1 MTPLHQV
8 KPQRITGPWAQHNA
22 KNLPQPAGSGW
33 GDVDRAAGGVYQGG
47 MLAHVVVTAAPTNHL
62 HKQAPEQLELALP
75 VEHLPPSVVSPVEGE
90 TRQQYKAHQEEKR
103 EHQKEVKLKREAA
116 AIQDLHSNL
125 RIYRVDSFVK
135 DEQHLHNWS
144 LIDLLDNN

>member
-8 KPQRITGPWAQHNA
+8 KPQRITGPWAQHYA

-47 MLAHVVVTAAPTNHL
+47 MLAHIVVAAAPANHL
-62 HKQAPEQLELALP
+62 HKKAHEQLEPAFP
-75 VEHLPPSVVSPVEGE
+75 VEPLSPSAVSPVEGE

-103 EHQKEVKLKREAA
+103 EHQKEVKLQREAA
-116 AIQDLHSNL
+116 EIKAKMAKML
-125 RIYRVDSFVK
+125 DSYG
-135 DEQHLHNWS
+135 EAATTTAGG
-144 LIDLLDNN
+144 I